1 LAKYNGISIKKG
13 RGNLKKPS
21 TKLSMVGDILYT
33 PLTSQDLDEEFEE
46 ETPEEE
52 TPEEEEDEEWEEEV
66 E

>member
-13 RGNLKKPS
+13 RGNLKKLS
-21 TKLSMVGDILYT
+21 VKLSMVSDILYT
-33 PLTSQDLDEEFEE
+33 PFIDQGLDEEESE

-52 TPEEEEDEEWEEEV
+52 MPEEEEDGEWEEEI